1 MIWNKLNK
9 VSAHIS
15 KETLFIGVSIDMPAF
30 LAYILTSELRVGSFY
45 WATENTLLKCVLQL
59 KRARH
64 PEKEKRTVHTS

>member
-1 MIWNKLNK
+1 MIWNKLKK

-45 WATENTLLKCVLQL
+45 WATEITLLKCVLQL

-64 PEKEKRTVHTS
+64 PEKDQRTVHSS